1 MIDLC
6 RQRNNGQRWAVLGPK
21 WKGWCRLLRLP
32 GASRAL
38 IHIFQILVV
47 SRFLYLHLPFGSSFQ
62 ALSHW
67 PRPAS
72 KDRNWAGRG
81 GWKTSRDSGER
92 AIMPEASNSFLNLFG
107 SIKQKVFAI
116 IQQWLR
122 YQSLWTTKELL
133 VTAIIWVWVKIRYP
147 NNWMVN
153 TKLD

>member
-1 MIDLC
+1 
-6 RQRNNGQRWAVLGPK
+6 
-21 WKGWCRLLRLP
+21 
-32 GASRAL
+32 
-38 IHIFQILVV
+38 
-47 SRFLYLHLPFGSSFQ
+47 
-62 ALSHW
+62 
-67 PRPAS
+67 
-72 KDRNWAGRG
+72 
-81 GWKTSRDSGER
+81 
-92 AIMPEASNSFLNLFG
+92 MPEASNSFLNLFG